1 MSDLTAVSFYIF
13 IFDVCELRGNV
24 ITGSWTGRPS
34 LCTRVRAAPNTTRL
48 DSQPTNHCCFSCFE
62 NVKHSPTPALSPPVR
77 QEISLSEVLH
87 VRGPTQLSMPLL
99 PGHSAHSFEVVTASL
114 VYCVVAGDQGLAW
127 ETVIRQALMP
137 VQSSGEHSKEDHS
150 EWETATS
157 ISSDGSEKMFLNT
170 FYVVT

>member
-1 MSDLTAVSFYIF
+1 M
-13 IFDVCELRGNV
+13 
-24 ITGSWTGRPS
+24 
-34 LCTRVRAAPNTTRL
+34 
-48 DSQPTNHCCFSCFE
+48 E
-62 NVKHSPTPALSPPVR
+62 NVKHSPTPAPSPPVW
-77 QEISLSEVLH
+77 QEISLSEVLQ
-87 VRGPTQLSMPLL
+87 VRGPAQLSMPLL

-137 VQSSGEHSKEDHS
+137 VQSSGGHSEEDHS